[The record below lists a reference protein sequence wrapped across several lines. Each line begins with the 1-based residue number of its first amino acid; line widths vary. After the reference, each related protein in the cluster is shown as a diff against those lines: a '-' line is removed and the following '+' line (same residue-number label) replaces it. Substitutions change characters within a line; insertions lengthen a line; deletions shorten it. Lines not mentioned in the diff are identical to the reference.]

1 SAYQLFLS
9 LCDQDHLS
17 EERPHL
23 LSELLSII
31 QRTRLLRDLDLRSSA
46 TSNLIS
52 AYRKLLYS
60 LSEDLT
66 DDNLKEIKFLLTET
80 LPRRKLED
88 NVTTLEVFLELE
100 CMDLLSK
107 TNLGL
112 LKSILQPVCPVLA
125 ERIRQFEAQN
135 SCQPAADWGFAVK
148 KITDPLQVQGG
159 SDALPSLPEENQ
171 SSSRTEAS
179 VMSSAN
185 AVGIKPGTLMLGLSP
200 PPVGSPNFPV
210 QDLGTY
216 PMTTLPRGCCLIIS
230 NYDFQGSGLGMRNG
244 TRTDEECL
252 KKVFEWLGFKVEIH
266 RDCTGKEILSLMQEL
281 ADKSQQ
287 RWDCL
292 VCCILSHG
300 LEGCVHGVDGDQ
312 VSIKKLI
319 EPFLGTNCPAMAGKP
334 KLFFI
339 QACQGKKQQGVVHL
353 ESDGAE
359 HSDVDTDAVRLSNCI
374 PSHADFL
381 LGMATVPDYVSY
393 RDRERGTWYIQSL
406 CEYLV
411 KMVPRGF
418 DLMSILTKVNEDVS
432 KKNDNTGDRKQMPQ
446 PVFTITK
453 RIVFPVPSG
462 PAPVLPHFPFV
473 EDSP

>member
-1 SAYQLFLS
+1 
-9 LCDQDHLS
+9 
-17 EERPHL
+17 
-23 LSELLSII
+23 
-31 QRTRLLRDLDLRSSA
+31 
-46 TSNLIS
+46 
-52 AYRKLLYS
+52 
-60 LSEDLT
+60 
-66 DDNLKEIKFLLTET
+66 
-80 LPRRKLED
+80 
-88 NVTTLEVFLELE
+88 
-100 CMDLLSK
+100 
-107 TNLGL
+107 
-112 LKSILQPVCPVLA
+112 
-125 ERIRQFEAQN
+125 
-135 SCQPAADWGFAVK
+135 
-148 KITDPLQVQGG
+148 
-159 SDALPSLPEENQ
+159 
-171 SSSRTEAS
+171 
-179 VMSSAN
+179 
-185 AVGIKPGTLMLGLSP
+185 
-200 PPVGSPNFPV
+200 
-210 QDLGTY
+210 Y

-453 RIVFPVPSG
+453 RIVFPVP
-462 PAPVLPHFPFV
+462 
-473 EDSP
+473 